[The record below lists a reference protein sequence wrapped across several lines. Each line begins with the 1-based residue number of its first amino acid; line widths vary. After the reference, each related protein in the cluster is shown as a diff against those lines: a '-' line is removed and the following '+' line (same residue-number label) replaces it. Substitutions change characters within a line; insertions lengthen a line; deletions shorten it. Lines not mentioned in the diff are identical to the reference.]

1 MSSQE
6 SKAQAVKDF
15 MEVFPD
21 LVEEFLR
28 EVRTRNFP
36 EEAVQ
41 WIKKVHVV
49 LLIHDL
55 IANFGSLTFFLKIT

>member
-6 SKAQAVKDF
+6 SKAQTVKDF

-41 WIKKVHVV
+41 WIKKVHAVSF
-49 LLIHDL
+49 
-55 IANFGSLTFFLKIT
+55 NS